1 MLRFFCFLNEI
12 MPFEATLMDLE
23 IIILIDK
30 LDRQTIQDITYVES
44 KKKNTNE
51 LIYETETDSQT
62 QKTNVWLSKGKNGE
76 GTIANQEFGIK
87 RHTPLYVK
95 QIALREGGWPER
107 DNEEKHFRQPGPR
120 MGELPGKPGTSGHPA
135 APSRPALNSAAAY
148 HVVGAA
154 ASIFLLAAA
163 SSS

>member
-44 KKKNTNE
+44 KKKKNTNE

-62 QKTNVWLSKGKNGE
+62 QKTNIWLPKGKAE
-76 GTIANQEFGIK
+76 
-87 RHTPLYVK
+87 
-95 QIALREGGWPER
+95 ER
-107 DNEEKHFRQPGPR
+107 
-120 MGELPGKPGTSGHPA
+120 
-135 APSRPALNSAAAY
+135 
-148 HVVGAA
+148 
-154 ASIFLLAAA
+154 
-163 SSS
+163 